1 MNNKTYKISLLACL
15 LVCSANMPAD
25 ARISVKNSAS
35 YANAYNQ
42 VMAVRQ
48 QAEMANNPIATTA
61 SATATLPVMVD
72 DEELAKQITNNSASD
87 VSISDLETCS
97 MIYPNGLFK
106 WGYSESGMRKNQNSG
121 CIAVVELRDV
131 NSNAVLAQTTLLAGD
146 TMKCNIDMFPQSG
159 WQSSLEMV
167 ELPAD
172 AAPTIEEVEKVMDE
186 EQKQNAGF
194 KIAAAAILSGVAG
207 NMLAPKEA
215 GDTRLLGTGKQQL
228 AGTALAAA
236 GGAGIMAAST
246 YSGKVAGDTIKSTAV
261 NAATGAVI
269 GNMAAGMSGTGDS
282 VLNVQKCTIDGFQYD
297 CVVGNIQTVKNDDGY
312 TRNDDEIY
320 LVNRDM
326 KKCTRDKTGKL
337 TTSCC
342 SGGRSGEC
350 YNLEYNGNKYSCI
363 SVSRDAL
370 LQIRLTN
377 NELLDEIRKEK
388 HDSKTIKASVFD
400 MEDSGKCFSPNPYP
414 VERAN
419 IPDGTYFVVGS
430 GSKPTGSKVH
440 GYAVF
445 DNLGGKLFG
454 HKYSDWAQI
463 QADYS
468 PRYYLRNADGT
479 VGKEKVAATNEKN
492 DPIEEIVFTPIS
504 QSASDGALID
514 FQNSARTKAT
524 LSGAAAGG
532 ALGGFSAYQ
541 GAKQE
546 VQDRW
551 LAALR
556 EYNDSLD
563 NFYCVT
569 GKRPLSKYNDDV
581 IIPEMKKSE

>member
-15 LVCSANMPAD
+15 LVCGANVPAD

-42 VMAVRQ
+42 VMSVRQ
-48 QAEMANNPIATTA
+48 QAEMANNPIATTT
-61 SATATLPVMVD
+61 SATANLPVMVN
-72 DEELAKQITNNSASD
+72 DEKLAQDILNNSASD
-87 VSISDLETCS
+87 VNIADLETCS

-121 CIAVVELRDV
+121 CMAVVELLDV
-131 NSNAVLAQTTLLAGD
+131 NTNAVLAQTTLAAGD

-159 WQSSLEMV
+159 WQSALGSV

-172 AAPTIEEVEKVMDE
+172 DAPTIEDVEKIMDE

-207 NMLAPKEA
+207 NVLAPKDA
-215 GDTRLLGTGKQQL
+215 GNTALFGTEKQQL
-228 AGTALAAA
+228 VGTALAAA
-236 GGAGIMAAST
+236 GGAGVMAAST

-269 GNMAAGMSGTGDS
+269 GNMAAGMSGTGDA
-282 VLNVQKCTIDGFQYD
+282 VLNIQKCTIDGFQYD
-297 CVVGNIQTVKNDDGY
+297 CVVGNIQTAKNTDVYELTD
-312 TRNDDEIY
+312 NKIF

-326 KKCTRDKTGKL
+326 KECIKNDNL
-337 TTSCC
+337 TEECC
-342 SGGRSGEC
+342 NGGSSGEC
-350 YNLEYNGNKYSCI
+350 YNLAYGDHKYSCRP
-363 SVSRDAL
+363 VSRDAL
-370 LQIRLTN
+370 LKIRLTN
-377 NELLDEIRKEK
+377 NELLDEIKK
-388 HDSKTIKASVFD
+388 HETKIIDSIAVYMD
-400 MEDSGKCFSPNPYP
+400 DSGKCFYLETEPLS
-414 VERAN
+414 RTN
-419 IPDGTYFVVGS
+419 ISDHTYFLVAS
-430 GSKPTGSKVH
+430 GSYPAGDKVH

-445 DNLGGKLFG
+445 DNLNGKLFG
-454 HKYSDWAQI
+454 YKYSDWTQI

-479 VGKEKVAATNEKN
+479 VGKEKVAAKDDENKPT
-492 DPIEEIVFTPIS
+492 EEIIFTPTS
-504 QSASDGALID
+504 QNASDGALVD

-546 VQDRW
+546 VQERW

-569 GKRPLSKYNDDV
+569 GKRPLSKYNEDV
-581 IIPEMKKSE
+581 EIPEFRKSE